1 MINFLSSWVKN
12 LCLALIVVSIL
23 EMLLPNNKTKKYVK
37 MVMGLYILF
46 SIIEPFIENS
56 NELKFN
62 VEDLYNQYSVET
74 LAKSENVNQKS
85 MDSRLDELYK
95 QKLENDIVQKLDEE
109 GYVVE
114 DCDVKAH
121 ISSNDTGIELITIK
135 IKEKKDNSN
144 ENDENQS
151 NETMNIEEKI
161 VNEIQKIQKVEIN
174 VSKNQDNSSDESTQ
188 SEQHNQ
194 NITKKDMILND
205 ATPLI
210 TVNPETYEVRVN
222 GELLE
227 CKPAKEL
234 PLAQRYNLF

>member
-74 LAKSENVNQKS
+74 LAESENVNQKS
-85 MDSRLDELYK
+85 MNSRLDELYK

-151 NETMNIEEKI
+151 NEKMNIEEKI

-188 SEQHNQ
+188 SEQQNQ
-194 NITKKDMILND
+194 NITKTDIKIVKQF
-205 ATPLI
+205 LI
-210 TVNPETYEVRVN
+210 
-222 GELLE
+222 
-227 CKPAKEL
+227 KEYGVSEKCL
-234 PLAQRYNLF
+234 RIN

>member
-56 NELKFN
+56 NELKFH

-74 LAKSENVNQKS
+74 LAESENVNQKS

-151 NETMNIEEKI
+151 NEKMNIEEKI

-188 SEQHNQ
+188 SEQQNQ
-194 NITKKDMILND
+194 NITKTDIKIVKQF
-205 ATPLI
+205 LI
-210 TVNPETYEVRVN
+210 
-222 GELLE
+222 
-227 CKPAKEL
+227 KEYGVSEKCL
-234 PLAQRYNLF
+234 KIN

>member
-74 LAKSENVNQKS
+74 SAESENVNQKS

-95 QKLENDIVQKLDEE
+95 QKLENNIVQKLDEE

-188 SEQHNQ
+188 SEQQNQ
-194 NITKKDMILND
+194 NITKND
-205 ATPLI
+205 IKIVKQFLI
-210 TVNPETYEVRVN
+210 
-222 GELLE
+222 
-227 CKPAKEL
+227 KEYGVSEKCL
-234 PLAQRYNLF
+234 RIN

>member
-74 LAKSENVNQKS
+74 LAESENVNQKS

-151 NETMNIEEKI
+151 NEKMNIEEKI

-188 SEQHNQ
+188 SEQQNQ
-194 NITKKDMILND
+194 NITKND
-205 ATPLI
+205 IKIVKQFLI
-210 TVNPETYEVRVN
+210 
-222 GELLE
+222 
-227 CKPAKEL
+227 KEYGVSEKCL
-234 PLAQRYNLF
+234 RIS

>member
-62 VEDLYNQYSVET
+62 IEDLYNQYSVET
-74 LAKSENVNQKS
+74 SAESENVNQKS

-135 IKEKKDNSN
+135 IKEKKDSSN

-188 SEQHNQ
+188 SEQQNQ
-194 NITKKDMILND
+194 NITKTDIKIVKQF
-205 ATPLI
+205 LI
-210 TVNPETYEVRVN
+210 
-222 GELLE
+222 
-227 CKPAKEL
+227 KEYGVSEKCL
-234 PLAQRYNLF
+234 KIN

>member
-74 LAKSENVNQKS
+74 LAESENVNQKS

-95 QKLENDIVQKLDEE
+95 QKLENDIVQKLDKE

-188 SEQHNQ
+188 SEQQNQ
-194 NITKKDMILND
+194 NITKND
-205 ATPLI
+205 IKIVKQFLI
-210 TVNPETYEVRVN
+210 
-222 GELLE
+222 
-227 CKPAKEL
+227 KEYGVSEKCL
-234 PLAQRYNLF
+234 RIS

>member
-74 LAKSENVNQKS
+74 SAESENVNQKS

-95 QKLENDIVQKLDEE
+95 QKLENDIVQKLNKE

-135 IKEKKDNSN
+135 IKEKKDSSN
-144 ENDENQS
+144 ENHENQS

-174 VSKNQDNSSDESTQ
+174 ISKNQDNSSDESTQ
-188 SEQHNQ
+188 SEQQNQ
-194 NITKKDMILND
+194 NITKTDIKIVKQF
-205 ATPLI
+205 LI
-210 TVNPETYEVRVN
+210 
-222 GELLE
+222 
-227 CKPAKEL
+227 KEYGVSEKCL
-234 PLAQRYNLF
+234 RIS

>member
-74 LAKSENVNQKS
+74 LAESENVNQKS

-95 QKLENDIVQKLDEE
+95 QKLENDIVQKLYEE

-151 NETMNIEEKI
+151 NEKMNIEEKI

-174 VSKNQDNSSDESTQ
+174 VSKNQDNSSDKSTQ
-188 SEQHNQ
+188 SEQQNQ
-194 NITKKDMILND
+194 NITKTDIKIVKQF
-205 ATPLI
+205 LI
-210 TVNPETYEVRVN
+210 
-222 GELLE
+222 
-227 CKPAKEL
+227 KEYGVSEKCL
-234 PLAQRYNLF
+234 RIN

>member
-74 LAKSENVNQKS
+74 SAESENVNQKS

-135 IKEKKDNSN
+135 IKEKKDSSN

-188 SEQHNQ
+188 SEQQNQ
-194 NITKKDMILND
+194 NITKTDIKIVKQF
-205 ATPLI
+205 LI
-210 TVNPETYEVRVN
+210 
-222 GELLE
+222 
-227 CKPAKEL
+227 KEYGVSEKCL
-234 PLAQRYNLF
+234 RIS

>member
-74 LAKSENVNQKS
+74 LAESENVNQKS

-188 SEQHNQ
+188 SEQKNQ
-194 NITKKDMILND
+194 NITKND
-205 ATPLI
+205 IKIVKQFLI
-210 TVNPETYEVRVN
+210 
-222 GELLE
+222 
-227 CKPAKEL
+227 KEYGVSEKCL
-234 PLAQRYNLF
+234 RIS

>member
-37 MVMGLYILF
+37 MVIGLYILF

-74 LAKSENVNQKS
+74 LAESENVNQKS

-135 IKEKKDNSN
+135 IKEKKDSSN
-144 ENDENQS
+144 ENQS

-188 SEQHNQ
+188 SEQQNQ
-194 NITKKDMILND
+194 NITKND
-205 ATPLI
+205 IKIVKQFLI
-210 TVNPETYEVRVN
+210 
-222 GELLE
+222 
-227 CKPAKEL
+227 KEYGVSEKCL
-234 PLAQRYNLF
+234 RIS

>member
-74 LAKSENVNQKS
+74 SAESENVNQKS

-95 QKLENDIVQKLDEE
+95 QKLENDIVQKLNKE

-135 IKEKKDNSN
+135 IKEKKDSSN
-144 ENDENQS
+144 ENHENQS

-188 SEQHNQ
+188 SEQQNQ
-194 NITKKDMILND
+194 NITKTDIKIVKQF
-205 ATPLI
+205 LI
-210 TVNPETYEVRVN
+210 
-222 GELLE
+222 
-227 CKPAKEL
+227 KEYGVSEKCL
-234 PLAQRYNLF
+234 RIS